1 MAGGGSEK
9 PTSSAGGGE
18 ATFRFPLKSVLVL
31 VAPDVVAAAAAAGQA
46 SPPPPHSVLLPSL
59 PTQPVPS
66 SREINGATVWPPS
79 QAAPAFV
86 LGDKTEEGAD
96 FGEEEEDDDEDEEE
110 PDEDEEEEDEESFSL
125 TTFPTSSLAAAAASP
140 SSSAARLGAGRGI
153 AWGERVSGEVP
164 TCAPTMEL
172 AMS

>member
-18 ATFRFPLKSVLVL
+18 ATFRLPLKSVLVL

-46 SPPPPHSVLLPSL
+46 SPPLPPHSVLLPSL

-79 QAAPAFV
+79 QATPAFV

-96 FGEEEEDDDEDEEE
+96 FGEEEDDDEDEEE
-110 PDEDEEEEDEESFSL
+110 PDEDEEKEDEELLLL
-125 TTFPTSSLAAAAASP
+125 TAFPPSSLAAAAASP